1 MKRLFFLATTLALAA
16 VAHADG
22 LETVKQLE
30 ELGGKATLTNGVITQ
45 ITFTDC
51 EKLGEAELRTIGGCA
66 KLKSLTL
73 YGGKKKITDETLPL
87 LLNLAEL
94 ENFSSEGAW
103 LSDDGVRMLAKLP
116 ALRGASF
123 FHLSFR
129 KEGFTGVGFEAL
141 KDNPKFERLT
151 VAGMSMG
158 DEGFAAIAKIASLRD
173 LATWHTYQTEKT
185 NEIIAKMP
193 NLTKLNMGQRLPR
206 ADAREPSFTDA
217 SLAVFSGIK
226 TLESLKIGEAKLSL
240 DALHQL
246 KNLPKLKLLTIYETD
261 ISAADIETLRGE
273 LPTVKLDFQPLTD
286 EQRKKLETYLK
297 Q

>member
-1 MKRLFFLATTLALAA
+1 MKRILPLLATILLANAA
-16 VAHADG
+16 FADG
-22 LETVKQLE
+22 PETANQLE
-30 ELGGKATLTNGVITQ
+30 ALGGKVVLKDGAISQ

-51 EKLGEAELRTIGGCA
+51 EKLGEAELRAIGGCA

-94 ENFSSEGAW
+94 ENFNSEGAW

-129 KEGFTGVGFEAL
+129 KEGFTGAGFEAW
-141 KDNPKFERLT
+141 KDNPQFERLT
-151 VAGMSMG
+151 VAGMTMG
-158 DEGFAAIAKIASLRD
+158 DDGFAAIAKITSLRD
-173 LATWHTYQTEKT
+173 LATWHTYQTEKA
-185 NEIIAKMP
+185 NELIATLP

-206 ADAREPSFTDA
+206 AGAKAPSFSDA
-217 SLAVFSGIK
+217 SLAVFSNIK

-240 DALHQL
+240 DALRQL
-246 KNLPKLKLLTIYETD
+246 KNLPKLKTLTIYETD
-261 ISAADIETLRGE
+261 IAPADIETLRGE
-273 LPTVKLDFQPLTD
+273 LPNVKLIFQPLTD
-286 EQRKKLETYLK
+286 EQRKKLENYLK